1 MTWQCKRERD
11 GRKAWGDNYCLGR
24 PRFFFPAQ
32 NRAWLYKGLADLK
45 MPNSDSGQNSESD
58 SVTWPEKNLDF
69 SRVKSGVG
77 TIRRPLG
84 ATWMSLSFTTY
95 LVRKVVSW
103 AIQRYPS
110 WPFSTLGG
118 ARGFKMAIWKF
129 SKFMIFKIFQR
140 YLDRRLPVDP
150 SWTAA

>member
-1 MTWQCKRERD
+1 MTWQ
-11 GRKAWGDNYCLGR
+11 RKTEMGKMAAWAITASGARASSL
-24 PRFFFPAQ
+24 PAQ
-32 NRAWLYKGLADLK
+32 NEGWLYKGLADLK
-45 MPNSDSGQNSESD
+45 MPYSDSGQNSESD
-58 SVTWPEKNLDF
+58 SVTWPEKNFHF
-69 SRVKSGVG
+69 SRVKSEVG

-84 ATWMSLSFTTY
+84 ATWMSLSFTPD

-118 ARGFKMAIWKF
+118 VTGSKMAIWKF
-129 SKFMIFKIFQR
+129 WKIVIFKNFQE

-150 SWTAA
+150 SCTAA